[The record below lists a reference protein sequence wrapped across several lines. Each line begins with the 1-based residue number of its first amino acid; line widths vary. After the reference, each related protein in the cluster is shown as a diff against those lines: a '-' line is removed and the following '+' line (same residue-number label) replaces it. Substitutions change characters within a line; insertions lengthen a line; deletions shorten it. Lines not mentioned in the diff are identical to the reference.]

1 MKTIE
6 ELELDPIMKS
16 RAEEL
21 RARCPWVVYTSGRRD
36 VDAQARAMAQ
46 NHVADPQTYLAK
58 TYKNGKVFLAA
69 IVELAPVDQRS
80 VVKVAA
86 AIRSVFEEQPDVL
99 VWKHKD
105 GTCVDI
111 QPLEDAFGEPTEKG
125 RAVVSFIQN
134 CADTVL
140 FIRREGG
147 LRRWHWEC
155 RKAPAPTVDV
165 LAATG

>member
-1 MKTIE
+1 MKTME
-6 ELELDPIMKS
+6 ELDLDPIMRS

-21 RARCPWVVYTSGRRD
+21 RARCPWVIYTSGRRD
-36 VDAQARAMAQ
+36 LDAQARAMAQ
-46 NHVADPQTYLAK
+46 NHVADPQTYLTK
-58 TYKNGKVFLAA
+58 TYRNGKIFLAA

-80 VVKVAA
+80 VPKVAA
-86 AIRSVFEEQPDVL
+86 AIRSVFEEQPEAL
-99 VWKHKD
+99 RWKHQD

-134 CADTVL
+134 CPDTVL

-155 RKAPAPTVDV
+155 RKAPAVT
-165 LAATG
+165 TEI

>member
-6 ELELDPIMKS
+6 ALELDPIMRS

-36 VDAQARAMAQ
+36 VAAQARAMAQ
-46 NHVADPQTYLAK
+46 NHLADPQTYLTS
-58 TYKNGKVFLAA
+58 TYRNGKVFLAS
-69 IVELAPVDQRS
+69 IVEMAPVDQRS
-80 VVKVAA
+80 VEKVAD
-86 AIRSVFEEQPDVL
+86 AIRAVFEEQPDAL
-99 VWKHKD
+99 VWKHRD

-111 QPLEDAFGEPTEKG
+111 QPLEDAFGEPTERG
-125 RAVVSFIQN
+125 RAVVAYIQQ
-134 CADTVL
+134 CPDTVL

-155 RKAPAPTVDV
+155 RKAPPVTSEI
-165 LAATG
+165 